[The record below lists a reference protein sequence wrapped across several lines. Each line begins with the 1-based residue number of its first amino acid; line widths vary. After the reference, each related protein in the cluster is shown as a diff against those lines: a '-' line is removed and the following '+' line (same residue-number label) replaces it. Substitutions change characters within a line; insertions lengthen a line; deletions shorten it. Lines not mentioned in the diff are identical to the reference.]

1 MVIEQL
7 NLTRETKPVVF
18 AALGLIIFL
27 TDAVDLSQRF
37 EEPHRHHTWVKDMLP
52 LAADDVTVVCV

>member
-37 EEPHRHHTWVKDMLP
+37 EEPHRHHTLVERNVARQMTL
-52 LAADDVTVVCV
+52 